1 MVTRTFDVTRSA
13 DISVTLTADDLA
25 EADAIG
31 ETPEEYAEALAELMP
46 LTAWNYH
53 SPEVVEA

>member
-1 MVTRTFDVTRSA
+1 MTRTFDVTRSA

-25 EADAIG
+25 EAEAIG

>member
-1 MVTRTFDVTRSA
+1 MSRTFDVTRSA

-31 ETPEEYAEALAELMP
+31 ETPEQYAEALAELMP

>member
-1 MVTRTFDVTRSA
+1 MSRTFDVTRSA

-31 ETPEEYAEALAELMP
+31 ETPEQFAEALAEVMP

-53 SPEVVEA
+53 SPEVTEA

>member
-1 MVTRTFDVTRSA
+1 MSRTFDVTRSA

-31 ETPEEYAEALAELMP
+31 ETPEQFAEALAELMP
-46 LTAWNYH
+46 LMAWDYH
-53 SPEVVEA
+53 SPEVTES

>member
-13 DISVTLTADDLA
+13 DITVTLNADDLS

-31 ETPEEYAEALAELMP
+31 ETPEQFAEALAELMP
-46 LTAWNYH
+46 LTARDST
-53 SPEVVEA
+53 SPTGAEA

>member
-1 MVTRTFDVTRSA
+1 MSRTFNVTRSA

-25 EADAIG
+25 EAEAIG
-31 ETPEEYAEALAELMP
+31 ETLEQYAEALADLMP

-53 SPEVVEA
+53 SPEVIEA

>member
-1 MVTRTFDVTRSA
+1 MSRTFDVTRSA

-25 EADAIG
+25 EAEAIG
-31 ETPEEYAEALAELMP
+31 ETPEQFAEALAELMP

-53 SPEVVEA
+53 SPEVIEA

>member
-1 MVTRTFDVTRSA
+1 MSRTFDVTRSA

-25 EADAIG
+25 EAEAIG
-31 ETPEEYAEALAELMP
+31 ETPEQYAEALAEVMP

-53 SPEVVEA
+53 SPEVTEA

>member
-1 MVTRTFDVTRSA
+1 MTRTFDVTRSA
-13 DISVTLTADDLA
+13 DITVTLNADDLS

-31 ETPEEYAEALAELMP
+31 ETPEQFAEALAELMP

>member
-13 DISVTLTADDLA
+13 DITVTLNADDLS

-31 ETPEEYAEALAELMP
+31 ETPEQFAEALAELMP

>member
-1 MVTRTFDVTRSA
+1 MSRTFDVTRSA

-25 EADAIG
+25 EAEAIG
-31 ETPEEYAEALAELMP
+31 ETPEQFAEALAELMP

>member
-1 MVTRTFDVTRSA
+1 MSRTFDVTRSA

-31 ETPEEYAEALAELMP
+31 ETPEQFAEALAELMP

-53 SPEVVEA
+53 SPEVTES